1 MVRYLV
7 TRNKTADG
15 ECFGIAV
22 QDGQDMV
29 DSIDDV
35 ASTLS
40 QTTELAVFL
49 QENGVE
55 VSRTLENTST
65 YTKLDKVILIN
76 PE

>member
-7 TRNKTADG
+7 TRGKTADR
-15 ECFGIAV
+15 ERFGIAV

-49 QENGVE
+49 QENGVAA
-55 VSRTLENTST
+55 VHFRDVLEDW
-65 YTKLDKVILIN
+65 LAR
-76 PE
+76 

>member
-15 ECFGIAV
+15 ERFGIAV

-49 QENGVE
+49 QENGVAA
-55 VSRTLENTST
+55 VHFRDVLEDW
-65 YTKLDKVILIN
+65 LAR
-76 PE
+76 

>member
-1 MVRYLV
+1 MVRYRV
-7 TRNKTADG
+7 TRSKTADG
-15 ECFGIAV
+15 ERFGISV

-49 QENGVE
+49 QENGVAA
-55 VSRTLENTST
+55 VHFRDVLEDW
-65 YTKLDKVILIN
+65 LAR
-76 PE
+76 

>member
-15 ECFGIAV
+15 ERFGIAV

-40 QTTELAVFL
+40 HTTELAVFL
-49 QENGVE
+49 QENGVAA
-55 VSRTLENTST
+55 VHFRDVLEDW
-65 YTKLDKVILIN
+65 LAR
-76 PE
+76 

>member
-15 ECFGIAV
+15 ERFGIAV
-22 QDGQDMV
+22 QEGQDMV
-29 DSIDDV
+29 ASIDDV

-49 QENGVE
+49 QENGVAA
-55 VSRTLENTST
+55 VHFRDVLEDW
-65 YTKLDKVILIN
+65 LAR
-76 PE
+76 